1 MNEPEVIV
9 ATHAFI
15 KARGIAGEAAI
26 GLYTDAHASL
36 LAIPQLRPFQR
47 FTVEYED
54 SVVHPDLVGRL
65 TDGSYFAVEAKGS
78 TDLLQGVAQ
87 AGRYA
92 RAFHRVFLAADARAC
107 NAAVLAEARR
117 KDIGVLVVDD
127 AMVQSP
133 VVKIA
138 HVATPR
144 QPFWVP
150 FESIQMQFGGIEWA
164 HHRTVHYNL
173 PTHAMA
179 WCIALDATGPT
190 PLEDARRRVGGYPM
204 PKSWRSSL
212 DDATRLGL
220 VGHDRYA
227 VAPTDIGRAMRS
239 LIPHD
244 LDDWARVHVA
254 SKRPGSTLAVVS
266 PQASAALRLLLFHDP
281 MVRHLADGIKALP
294 GRTGSILEVA
304 QSCDRIDRRRTVP
317 VFLLPEAAVRVADQ
331 RGRIQWHLV
340 QARDWRTTTYMQWK
354 SYLKHAGILANTG
367 LGGTTSRTYR
377 PDWDIWTLA

>member
-1 MNEPEVIV
+1 
-9 ATHAFI
+9 
-15 KARGIAGEAAI
+15 
-26 GLYTDAHASL
+26 
-36 LAIPQLRPFQR
+36 
-47 FTVEYED
+47 
-54 SVVHPDLVGRL
+54 
-65 TDGSYFAVEAKGS
+65 VEAKGS

-281 MVRHLADGIKALP
+281 MVRHLADGIKALL

-377 PDWDIWTLA
+377 PDWDTWTLA